1 MKNFRL
7 AIIAFLLLAG
17 VSSCVKD
24 KFDAP
29 PTGGQ
34 DPDLKANIRIDS
46 LKAKYQGT
54 AIPIFEDL
62 IIVGVVTA
70 DDKSGNLYKTIVIQ
84 DSTGGIALKLDGTSL
99 FNDYP
104 IGRRLFI
111 KLKGLYLGAYSNLI
125 QIGGYIDATGELQD
139 LPSNLFDK
147 HIFKGVYGLTVLPK
161 VVTFSQLNNSYQNT
175 LIELNDVEFSTSDA
189 GKPYAD
195 ATNKISKNL
204 TLKNCSNGS
213 LTVRTSG
220 YASFASAPTPT
231 GKGKFVGIYSV
242 FGTTGQLLVRDPS
255 DLKMDSTRCGGSVN
269 PNAPGILGV
278 RGLYSGTDV
287 TIPSGKTVTG
297 TVISDKDNGNTDPKN
312 LVIQDTT
319 GGIVV
324 RFTSNH
330 SFALGDVVTVNLSG
344 VTLSAFNGL
353 VQATNAAT
361 SIATKVGT
369 GTITPRVTTVSNLLA
384 NSNAWEST
392 LVTIQSANITGGTTY
407 SGTKSITDATGSINH
422 FTRSTAAFSGATMPV
437 GTFNFTGIVGN
448 FNGAQLSIRNLTD
461 VQ

>member
-34 DPDLKANIRIDS
+34 DPDLTANIRIDS

-54 AIPIFEDL
+54 PVQIFEEL

-70 DDKSGNLYKTIVIQ
+70 DDKSGNFYKTIVIQ

-111 KLKGLYLGAYSNLI
+111 KLKGLYLGAYANQI
-125 QIGGYIDATGELQD
+125 QIGGYVDETGEVQD
-139 LPSNLFDK
+139 IPSNLFDK

-161 VVTFSQLNNSYQNT
+161 VVTISQLNNSYQNT
-175 LIELNDVEFSTSDA
+175 LIELNDVEFSTTDA

-220 YASFASAPTPT
+220 YASFASTPTPL

-242 FGTTGQLLVRDPS
+242 YNSTGQLLVRQPS
-255 DLKMDSTRCGGSVN
+255 DLSMDSTRCGGGGN
-269 PNAPGILGV
+269 PNAPGILGI
-278 RGLYSGTDV
+278 RGLWSGSDV
-287 TIPSGKTVTG
+287 TIPSGKTITG
-297 TVISDKDNGNTDPKN
+297 IVISDKDNGNFDPKN
-312 LVIQDTT
+312 MTIQDTT
-319 GGIVV
+319 GGIVI
-324 RFTSNH
+324 RFASNH
-330 SFALGDVVTVNLSG
+330 TFALGDQVTVNLAG
-344 VTLSAFNGL
+344 VTLTSYNGL
-353 VQATNAAT
+353 IETTNT
-361 SIATKVGT
+361 PNSTATKIGT
-369 GTITPRVTTVSNLLA
+369 GSITPRVTTISDLLA
-384 NSNAWEST
+384 NSEAWEST
-392 LVTIQSANITGGTTY
+392 LVTIQSANISGGTTY
-407 SGTKSITDATGSINH
+407 SGTRTLTDATGSVNH
-422 FTRSTAAFSGATMPV
+422 YTRSGASFSATALPV
-437 GTFNFTGIVGN
+437 GTFNFTGCVGD
-448 FNGAQLSIRNLTD
+448 FNGLQLSIRALTD